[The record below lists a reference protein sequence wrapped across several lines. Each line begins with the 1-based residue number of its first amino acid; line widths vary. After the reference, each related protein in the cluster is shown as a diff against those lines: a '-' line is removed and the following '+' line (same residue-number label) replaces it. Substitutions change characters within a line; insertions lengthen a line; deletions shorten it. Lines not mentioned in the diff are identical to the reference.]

1 MYSDFIL
8 VLTVVVMMIV
18 LVKLLCFVSLNLFGI
33 LFGIIQQKKKTFGF
47 LSNHFVFSSNRIN
60 K

>member
-8 VLTVVVMMIV
+8 VLTIVVMMIV

-33 LFGIIQQKKKTFGF
+33 LFGIIQQKKKKHSASFPTILF
-47 LSNHFVFSSNRIN
+47 LVVTE
-60 K
+60 

>member
-8 VLTVVVMMIV
+8 VLTIVVMMIV
-18 LVKLLCFVSLNLFGI
+18 LVKLLCFVSLNLFF

-60 K
+60 E